1 MHNLPDATH
10 FPLLLWRWHRNSQ
23 QWTKSLQWSRIVHAS
38 RGDNKAWPTY
48 QSWSHHPLRH
58 YCSQILRPLLWD
70 TVHVRRCVH
79 TKAACRHLVKS
90 EVFRAAVSDFLT
102 HAAFKTPRC
111 LRGVE
116 LCLHLYFSLML
127 QLLVESVV
135 VWLDWHCLKSQR
147 SYCVFSFLVMKTCV
161 CIACR
166 G

>member
-10 FPLLLWRWHRNSQ
+10 FPLLPWRWHRNSQ

-58 YCSQILRPLLWD
+58 YCPQILRPLLWD

-90 EVFRAAVSDFLT
+90 ELFQAAVSDCLT
-102 HAAFKTPRC
+102 HAAFKAPWC

-116 LCLHLYFSLML
+116 LQALWLPALSSSLFFFNAAASW
-127 QLLVESVV
+127 VCFI
-135 VWLDWHCLKSQR
+135 WLDWHPLKSLR
-147 SYCVFSFLVMKTCV
+147 S
-161 CIACR
+161 
-166 G
+166 